1 MSDPVPAVNL
11 TLTENGRVHL
21 AGELSFQTV
30 PRFFSANRDLFSQG
44 DHDLHVDL
52 DGITRADSAGIALL
66 IEWRRQ
72 AKAQNRTIHFYNI
85 PSQLLS
91 IARLS
96 GVEEIL
102 NLSN

>member
-1 MSDPVPAVNL
+1 MSEALPSVRL
-11 TLTENGRVHL
+11 TLTEDGRVHL

-30 PRFFSANRDLFSQG
+30 PGFFSTNRDLFSQG

-72 AKAQNRTIHFYNI
+72 AKAQKRTIRFYNI

-96 GVEEIL
+96 GVETIL
-102 NLSN
+102 NLSK